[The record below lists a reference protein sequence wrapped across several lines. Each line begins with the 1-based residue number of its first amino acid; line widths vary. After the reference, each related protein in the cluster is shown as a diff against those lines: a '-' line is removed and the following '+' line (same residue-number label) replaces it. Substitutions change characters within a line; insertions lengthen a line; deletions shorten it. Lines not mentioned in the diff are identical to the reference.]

1 MKKAIIAS
9 QLALCVSSPALAV
22 DKPGLQEDKAPPPPH
37 KLDDG
42 YRGIEDA
49 RVMNVEHAKTMHDGA
64 TVTLHG
70 NIIKKLGNDTY
81 RFQDR
86 TGEIDVMIPE
96 AVFQGKQFSPDDLVR
111 FSGSLDK
118 KHKNPQVRV
127 THFQKQ

>member
-9 QLALCVSSPALAV
+9 LLALCVSSPALAD

-49 RVMNVEHAKTMHDGA
+49 RVMNV
-64 TVTLHG
+64 VTLHG